1 MIVNTIINQYLI
13 FYINFAAGTP
23 ICSTIHAV
31 QVGETCFTLI
41 QKFALEQPLFLR
53 LNPNIN
59 CYDIFVG
66 QWVCV
71 NGRVIHEMH
80 HGPQRYKPY

>member
-1 MIVNTIINQYLI
+1 MFIVESRPTPTG
-13 FYINFAAGTP
+13 GTP

-59 CYDIFVG
+59 CYSIFVG

-71 NGRVIHEMH
+71 NGRVFHGMH